1 MPPSLTSLHLASS
14 RRSTFHKARKGA
26 QRALNWPYPLTAAAA
41 KSSSIHPDHLVYAG
55 FYSTPTNEDPTVT
68 TCFACEVAVGMWE
81 EGEDPVMRHLAATEE
96 AGVECPWATIQSASW
111 EGTGGLGGK
120 DEQSWK
126 KYWGEEGEMHPR
138 GDKMARARKGTFAKG
153 WPHHGAKGVPT
164 ADQIASAG
172 WYFLPGAADESSD
185 RCSCCY
191 CNRIVEGWEAGD
203 DPIALHNRKIGV
215 NCPFFLASEASS
227 ALAPPPKP
235 VPAAKPKRGKK
246 ATTASTA
253 STTNG
258 TTKEATGGRKGKKVV
273 VEEIE
278 EEEAVPEPEKE
289 EEEVIEDPAQ
299 PIARLTRSHSASTT
313 AATPAH
319 QTRQGKATAI
329 QSVQPAQPVA
339 RSTRARSASTTA
351 VTPARQTHRGKAT
364 PAESEADEE
373 TEAPV
378 AALKK
383 STRSRAI
390 TTTKSVR
397 SRKADIDVEVE
408 VEIEGTIVKGG
419 KKPAT
424 SSSNSK
430 SESTKASKVVESE
443 EHNEDDTEPG
453 PLAADESITEL
464 AFVANAAFE
473 AQPASEEVDLPAM
486 TKAKGKGEKARASK
500 AASLASTAKGKK
512 GKKTFPVVEG
522 AQAEEPIQV
531 DAEMEQPQEE
541 KVKEKAPPVKAK
553 AKKSKPASSS
563 SESSKSK
570 KPSASASEDAVN
582 GPVAPPPRLAAAVP
596 ALAERKP
603 LTSPS
608 ASSPSRL
615 IRALPSKVNP
625 SKSPSSTSLSA
636 AVKAPI
642 DQSAPPV
649 PVPSV
654 SFAPAPAAASA
665 STSALLPPWASSD
678 NPFSPAHISSVLPP
692 PTPDE
697 LSTLTVGEWYDLVGS
712 RVQAALQT
720 EMRELR
726 EALERRVEE
735 GRKRLRAMSEEA
747 RQREEREARMREE
760 REELRKSTRKAK
772 AAAAVGGS
780 MRKVR

>member
-81 EGEDPVMRHLAATEE
+81 EGEDPVMRHLAATVE

-164 ADQIASAG
+164 ADEIASAG
-172 WYFLPGAADESSD
+172 WYFLPGATDESSD

-227 ALAPPPKP
+227 ALAPQPKP

-253 STTNG
+253 STTKG

-273 VEEIE
+273 EEIE
-278 EEEAVPEPEKE
+278 EEEASEPEKE
-289 EEEVIEDPAQ
+289 EEEVIED
-299 PIARLTRSHSASTT
+299 
-313 AATPAH
+313 
-319 QTRQGKATAI
+319 
-329 QSVQPAQPVA
+329 
-339 RSTRARSASTTA
+339 
-351 VTPARQTHRGKAT
+351 
-364 PAESEADEE
+364 ADEE

-383 STRSRAI
+383 CIPSSPSSAERTDADASV
-390 TTTKSVR
+390 SVR

-408 VEIEGTIVKGG
+408 VEIEGIIVKDG
-419 KKPAT
+419 KKPAA

-430 SESTKASKVVESE
+430 SESKKASKVVESE

-453 PLAADESITEL
+453 PLVADESITEL
-464 AFVANAAFE
+464 AFVANATFE
-473 AQPASEEVDLPAM
+473 AQPASEEVDLPAA
-486 TKAKGKGEKARASK
+486 TKAKGKGEKACASK
-500 AASLASTAKGKK
+500 AASLASTAKGKR
-512 GKKTFPVVEG
+512 GKKTFPVVEE
-522 AQAEEPIQV
+522 AQVEEPIQV
-531 DAEMEQPQEE
+531 DVEMEQPQEE
-541 KVKEKAPPVKAK
+541 KVKEKAPPVKVK
-553 AKKSKPASSS
+553 AKKSKPASSGASPGGAQTSHFPVCLLAIPPDPRS
-563 SESSKSK
+563 SLESQ
-570 KPSASASEDAVN
+570 
-582 GPVAPPPRLAAAVP
+582 
-596 ALAERKP
+596 P
-603 LTSPS
+603 LEISLVSPCGG
-608 ASSPSRL
+608 
-615 IRALPSKVNP
+615 
-625 SKSPSSTSLSA
+625 
-636 AVKAPI
+636 
-642 DQSAPPV
+642 QSARR
-649 PVPSV
+649 STC
-654 SFAPAPAAASA
+654 SA
-665 STSALLPPWASSD
+665 RPCP
-678 NPFSPAHISSVLPP
+678 
-692 PTPDE
+692 

-712 RVQAALQT
+712 RVQSALQT

-735 GRKRLRAMSEEA
+735 GRGRLRAMCEEA
-747 RQREEREARMREE
+747 RQREEREERMREE

-772 AAAAVGGS
+772 AAATVGGS

>member
-81 EGEDPVMRHLAATEE
+81 EGEDPVMRHLAATVE

-164 ADQIASAG
+164 ADEIASAG
-172 WYFLPGAADESSD
+172 WYFLPGATDESSD

-227 ALAPPPKP
+227 ALAPQPKP

-253 STTNG
+253 STTKG

-273 VEEIE
+273 EEIE
-278 EEEAVPEPEKE
+278 EEEASEPEKE

-313 AATPAH
+313 AATPAR
-319 QTRQGKATAI
+319 QTRQGKATVT

-339 RSTRARSASTTA
+339 RSTRPRSASNTA

-383 STRSRAI
+383 STRSRAP

-408 VEIEGTIVKGG
+408 VEIEGIIVKDG
-419 KKPAT
+419 KKPAA

-430 SESTKASKVVESE
+430 SESKKASKVVESE

-453 PLAADESITEL
+453 PLVADESITEL
-464 AFVANAAFE
+464 AFVANATFE
-473 AQPASEEVDLPAM
+473 AQPASEEVDLPAA
-486 TKAKGKGEKARASK
+486 TKAKGKGEKACASK

-512 GKKTFPVVEG
+512 GKKTFPVVEE
-522 AQAEEPIQV
+522 AQVEEPIQV
-531 DAEMEQPQEE
+531 DVEMEQPQEE
-541 KVKEKAPPVKAK
+541 KVKEKAPPVKVK

-570 KPSASASEDAVN
+570 KPSPSASEDAVN

-596 ALAERKP
+596 APAERKS

-625 SKSPSSTSLSA
+625 SKSPSSLPA
-636 AVKAPI
+636 AAKAPA
-642 DQSAPPV
+642 DQPAPPV

-654 SFAPAPAAASA
+654 SFVPTPAPTAAPASI
-665 STSALLPPWASSD
+665 SALLPPWASSA
-678 NPFSPAHISSVLPP
+678 NPFSPAHITSVLPP

-712 RVQAALQT
+712 RVQSALQT

-735 GRKRLRAMSEEA
+735 GRGRLRAMCEEA
-747 RQREEREARMREE
+747 RQREEREERMREE

-772 AAAAVGGS
+772 AAATVGGS